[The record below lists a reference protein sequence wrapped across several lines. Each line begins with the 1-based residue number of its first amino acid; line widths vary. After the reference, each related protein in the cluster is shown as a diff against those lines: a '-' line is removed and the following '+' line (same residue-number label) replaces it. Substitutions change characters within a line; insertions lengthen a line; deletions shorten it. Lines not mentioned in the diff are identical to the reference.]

1 MKDRKGSAE
10 VEWVKGKVDVT
21 RWEKIWSEKILVSAK
36 IEEREVIGWK
46 NVRKEMKKEKKGV
59 IKLELKNGKDGRKWV
74 KEIEIMSKEG
84 WDKMKTYTEEE
95 LWRVVIS
102 SSRIK
107 KKRVRERAKREAS
120 KIIKERTGVTVVKRV
135 VIRVQANDRTN
146 MREMGRVVKE
156 MIRGIGV
163 SARGVR
169 YLQRR
174 V

>member
-1 MKDRKGSAE
+1 MIGKKKNREKKRRRPGKKQREQERMGRETVASKEGKKKEEIGKHNLWEFRVGGKKTEDLWESVKDRKGSAE

-84 WDKMKTYTEEE
+84 
-95 LWRVVIS
+95 
-102 SSRIK
+102 
-107 KKRVRERAKREAS
+107 
-120 KIIKERTGVTVVKRV
+120 
-135 VIRVQANDRTN
+135 
-146 MREMGRVVKE
+146 
-156 MIRGIGV
+156 
-163 SARGVR
+163 
-169 YLQRR
+169 
-174 V
+174 